1 MNVQTWR
8 KTWPSWGN
16 VTRQSKRW
24 SQMLKGLKIISV
36 EVVIEKREDNDN
48 NHQNDFQS
56 GPSWAG
62 ELLRRGAGRRLDRVH
77 RPHRQQQQA
86 LKIGPSWSSLVH
98 GGPLWSNF
106 QGIWTGV
113 AKIRSVSTSSTCRQ
127 WVTSN
132 KYLTWSYTWLVFKC
146 LSQTNLNERHIDHW
160 RFFLCCSLKI
170 CVWWLM
176 SVGEVRERG
185 GRRFWPDQTA
195 QSTSRQRKC
204 QINTQFSNSCLTF
217 CCLVLVIITHLPPPP
232 HLFFQVV
239 KLRLAKKL
247 N

>member
-16 VTRQSKRW
+16 VTRQSRRW

-56 GPSWAG
+56 RPSWAG

-127 WVTSN
+127 CLISN
-132 KYLTWSYTWLVFKC
+132 KYLTWSYTWLVSKC
-146 LSQTNLNERHIDHW
+146 EMNQTNLNERHIDHW
-160 RFFLCCSLKI
+160 RFCAVLWKYVFDGRCRL
-170 CVWWLM
+170 
-176 SVGEVRERG
+176 VRSEKGGRG
-185 GRRFWPDQTA
+185 GFDRTRPLNLHHVKENA
-195 QSTSRQRKC
+195 RSTH
-204 QINTQFSNSCLTF
+204 NSKTLAS
-217 CCLVLVIITHLPPPP
+217 
-232 HLFFQVV
+232 LFVALF
-239 KLRLAKKL
+239 
-247 N
+247 